1 MAGPHKNGANG
12 SMSEQKESS
21 VLFSLKELMSLEEG
35 RIKEEEDAKR
45 KKAESEAQARLE
57 AERRAREEEERKLR
71 DEEER
76 RRQDELR
83 RKMEEAQIEA
93 AKHAEIKKRELEEQ
107 HRLQME
113 AVAQQQAHERQIQQI
128 QASKPKGAHWGL
140 LAGVG
145 VALLG
150 AIIAIVFFVVIK
162 PANDAKAAVAT
173 AKTKSESI
181 ARSDWD
187 EGLKFIAIAKDKDP
201 ANKDIATV
209 EDSLRKKIKEDDDA
223 KAAEV
228 ARLAAEKKKAD
239 EQIAD
244 LTDKLSKAT
253 DPKEIEKLKAELD
266 GLKGGKPKPV
276 YTGGS
281 AGGAA
286 PPPTKKCPP
295 GVPLCN

>member
-1 MAGPHKNGANG
+1 MSGTHKNGANG

-35 RIKEEEDAKR
+35 RIKEEEDAK
-45 KKAESEAQARLE
+45 KKKTEAETQARLD
-57 AERRAREEEERKLR
+57 AERRSREEEERKLR

-76 RRQDELR
+76 RRGEELR
-83 RKMEEAQIEA
+83 RKMEEAQVEA
-93 AKHAEIKKRELEEQ
+93 AKHAEIEKRKLEEQ

-113 AVAQQQAHERQIQQI
+113 AVAQQQAHERQIQVI
-128 QASKPKGAHWGL
+128 QSQKRKGAHPGL
-140 LAGVG
+140 LAGIG
-145 VALLG
+145 VVLLL
-150 AIIAIVFFVVIK
+150 AIGAIVFFVVIK
-162 PANDAKAAVAT
+162 PASDAKVAVST

-181 ARSDWD
+181 ARSDWE

-201 ANKDIATV
+201 ANKEIANV

-223 KAAEV
+223 KATEV

-239 EQIAD
+239 EQITD
-244 LTDKLSKAT
+244 LMAKLAKAT
-253 DPKEIEKLKAELD
+253 DPEELKKLQAELES
-266 GLKGGKPKPV
+266 LKTGKPKPTF
-276 YTGGS
+276 TGGP
-281 AGGAA
+281 ATAA